1 MLCLCKQKTRIE
13 GRKQMKI
20 KTTITE
26 IECSAEELRQSNSAA
41 DAFMNV
47 FRSAFNGA
55 VPKDDYYDEDDEDE
69 SDI

>member
-1 MLCLCKQKTRIE
+1 
-13 GRKQMKI
+13 MKI

-47 FRSAFNGA
+47 FRRAFNGA
-55 VPKDDYYDEDDEDE
+55 VPEPEYYEGDENEE
-69 SDI
+69 SD